1 MRSIPPTMRKVRV
14 KRIGNIEKR
23 GRLLLLIFYRRRGG
37 GKEKEG

>member
-1 MRSIPPTMRKVRV
+1 MMSIPPTMRKVRV

-23 GRLLLLIFYRRRGG
+23 GRLILLIFYGRGG